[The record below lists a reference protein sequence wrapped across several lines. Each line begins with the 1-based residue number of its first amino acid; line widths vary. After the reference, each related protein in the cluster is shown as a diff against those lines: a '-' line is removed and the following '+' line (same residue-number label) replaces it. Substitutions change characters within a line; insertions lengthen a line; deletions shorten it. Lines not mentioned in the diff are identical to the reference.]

1 MKVRDTGQSRREV
14 LGAIGATALLSGLPL
29 AAPVVFAQ
37 NAKPKIGLIGSGNVG
52 GALGRSWARAGY
64 DVMFSSRNLDYNRAL
79 AAEIGS
85 RAGAGTPQEAAAF
98 GDVLLLAV
106 PYGALPEL
114 GATLGDSLRGK
125 VVLDA
130 SNPFPE
136 RDGEVAVEAREK
148 GAGLMSA
155 ELLPGARIVRA
166 FNAIG
171 AARMGSA
178 YEEAGRI
185 GMPIAGDDSE
195 AIEIASQLIRDLGY
209 EPVLVGGLAMGRY
222 LLPGTPLAGEHTPD
236 EIRTI
241 ASSLEP

>member
-1 MKVRDTGQSRREV
+1 MKIRATGQSRREI
-14 LGAIGATALLSGLPL
+14 LGAIGATALLIGLPFT
-29 AAPVVFAQ
+29 APVVFAQ

-64 DVMFSSRNLDYNRAL
+64 DVMFSSRNLDDNRAL

-85 RAGAGTPQEAAAF
+85 RAQAGTPQEAAAF
-98 GDVLLLAV
+98 GDVVLLAV
-106 PYGALPEL
+106 PYGALPAL

-125 VVLDA
+125 VVLNA
-130 SNPFPE
+130 SNPFPD
-136 RDGEVAVEAREK
+136 RDGEIATEAREK

-178 YEEAGRI
+178 YEEPGRI
-185 GMPIAGDDSE
+185 GMPIASDDSE

-236 EIRTI
+236 ELRAI

>member
-1 MKVRDTGQSRREV
+1 M
-14 LGAIGATALLSGLPL
+14 
-29 AAPVVFAQ
+29 
-37 NAKPKIGLIGSGNVG
+37 
-52 GALGRSWARAGY
+52 
-64 DVMFSSRNLDYNRAL
+64 
-79 AAEIGS
+79 
-85 RAGAGTPQEAAAF
+85 
-98 GDVLLLAV
+98 LLAV
-106 PYGALPEL
+106 PYGALPGL

-136 RDGEVAVEAREK
+136 RDGEVATEAREM
-148 GAGLMSA
+148 GAVLMSA

-178 YEEAGRI
+178 YEEAGHI

-222 LLPGTPLAGEHTPD
+222 LLPGTPLAGEHTPA